1 MTNALGNNTDLYKI
15 SAVYLKVLNL
25 KPIYQSRRATVIPF
39 AMFLSSASNK
49 DEIYSFLVEKLNVL
63 MSEGIVLTGSKF
75 TFNIQFCC
83 SDNLGA
89 NEITGLVKSFKAS
102 HYCRF
107 CTMSSIETN
116 EIFEEDPLLLRKPN
130 SHIEMYQDFIEIK
143 QIDKTILHN
152 LAVKNPFLIHGLNG
166 FDCQTYNFLSCI
178 SHDLFETIV
187 PQLLETTLGRVHRD
201 RVSQLNL
208 DALADIISNF
218 KLNSVDSS
226 NRFNISKKFLA
237 RLVKAEHWLKLL
249 FSL

>member
-1 MTNALGNNTDLYKI
+1 
-15 SAVYLKVLNL
+15 
-25 KPIYQSRRATVIPF
+25 
-39 AMFLSSASNK
+39 
-49 DEIYSFLVEKLNVL
+49 
-63 MSEGIVLTGSKF
+63 
-75 TFNIQFCC
+75 
-83 SDNLGA
+83 
-89 NEITGLVKSFKAS
+89 
-102 HYCRF
+102 
-107 CTMSSIETN
+107 
-116 EIFEEDPLLLRKPN
+116 
-130 SHIEMYQDFIEIK
+130 MYQDFLEIK

-187 PQLLETTLGRVHRD
+187 PQLLETTLGRIHRD

-226 NRFNISKKFLA
+226 NRFNISKKFFA